1 MRALL
6 SVANSDGI
14 ADLARDLAAMGHEL
28 HADPDALAVLAQA
41 GVTAQPVDKASLSAD
56 GFDIVVANV
65 RPLAPQVGERVV
77 PLDEA
82 IAMIDV
88 ARTSLMAA
96 AAPGGMFT
104 LRNVPA
110 SRPCL
115 RTICTTCL
123 TTSAAG

>member
-41 GVTAQPVDKASLSAD
+41 GVTAQPVEKAGLSAE
-56 GFDIVVANV
+56 GFEIVVANV
-65 RPLAPQVGERVV
+65 MPFAPQVGERVV

-96 AAPGGMFT
+96 AA
-104 LRNVPA
+104 RNFA
-110 SRPCL
+110 SVAIVSGARASCA
-115 RTICTTCL
+115 RCD
-123 TTSAAG
+123 